1 MATITDNPVGLFR
14 LFDGGQVTRPGDSR
28 SPLAFVRCCVDM
40 QPDSELLTGIIN
52 QPHALAPLWIKS
64 DITAAEEHK

>member
-1 MATITDNPVGLFR
+1 
-14 LFDGGQVTRPGDSR
+14 
-28 SPLAFVRCCVDM
+28 M